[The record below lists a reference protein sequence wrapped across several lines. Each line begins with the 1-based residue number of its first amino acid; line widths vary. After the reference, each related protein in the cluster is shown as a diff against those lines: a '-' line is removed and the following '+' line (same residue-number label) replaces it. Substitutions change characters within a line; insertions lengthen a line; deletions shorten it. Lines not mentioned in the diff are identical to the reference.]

1 MPAGTITLTN
11 DSTAVTGSGTSFTTE
26 LKANDFIVAIVGGRT
41 YTLGI
46 QSVDSDGGVTLI
58 IAYNGPTASGIAWT
72 AVPNAAL
79 VGITAQVAADV
90 AKAIRGLNI
99 DKSNWQKIYSDTPS
113 VTVELP
119 DSTNFTGP
127 SWGYMASQYASKAN
141 QDDVLLKADNLNS
154 VADKVKSRKNLG
166 LGDAATK
173 SVGKTSGTV
182 CAGDDLRLS
191 TIDGKSSGKVAGTS
205 IELFADYTTSG
216 DIYGP
221 RFKSTYTNSP
231 TNSGASFSLWSELIK
246 GAYLQGTLALES
258 NWGVS
263 KTWYFRENG
272 NAYANAG
279 NWISQ
284 GSDIRVKENFSEID
298 SPREKLRAI
307 RAGTWNYMYEGS
319 GGKFGIGLI
328 ANDIA
333 KIYPDAVY
341 DTGERKLQ
349 DGTSVKDVL
358 SVEAGDSGVSVA
370 LHHSNLLLL
379 SDEMEQ
385 SQEQLK
391 KIYETISELQKRM
404 KAIDGLD
411 A

>member
-1 MPAGTITLTN
+1 MPAGTI
-11 DSTAVTGSGTSFTTE
+11 AVTNGSSTVAGTGTSFTTE
-26 LKANDFIVAIVGGRT
+26 LKAGDFIGVIVGGT
-41 YTLGI
+41 PYTLI
-46 QSVDSDGGVTLI
+46 VAAIASDTQLTIGSSF
-58 IAYNGPTASGIAWT
+58 AGPTTSGLAWN
-72 AVPNAAL
+72 AVPASLLYAVTQQIMNDMGTAL
-79 VGITAQVAADV
+79 
-90 AKAIRGLNI
+90 RGMNSQLV
-99 DKSNWQKIYSDTPS
+99 NWQKIYSDTPS
-113 VTVELP
+113 VTVERP
-119 DSTNFTGP
+119 DRTNFTGP

-154 VADKVKSRKNLG
+154 VADKVKSRTNLG

-173 SVGKTSGTV
+173 SVGNTSGTV
-182 CAGDDLRLS
+182 CAGDDSRLS

-221 RFKSTYTNSP
+221 RFKSSYTNSP
-231 TNSGASFSLWSELIK
+231 TNSGASFSLWSELIR

-391 KIYETISELQKRM
+391 KIHETIIELQKRM
-404 KAIDGLD
+404 KDIDGLD